1 MKNLKTLLSLLGLFF
16 LAVSCSSDSSSSTSS
31 SATMQIQA
39 RANYSNPAGRYASA
53 APGDV
58 VITSFK
64 VNISKIEFKAQ
75 DAEGNHHGHD
85 GHDNGHV
92 DGDNDHGYFNSDDAT
107 ELNGPW
113 EMDLLNQTAPI
124 TTVTIP
130 NGTYEEVEFKLS
142 PSLVATSPIF
152 NKTVEVTGTING
164 VPFVFWHNF
173 NEGFEVDYH
182 NATQNLVVTNG
193 SYDLVFNFDLNQ
205 ILSNV
210 DLSSA
215 VDGDGDGLIEIGPD
229 DTDGN
234 NALANLFNQHMH
246 GGCELQDGPHHH

>member
-1 MKNLKTLLSLLGLFF
+1 MKNVKTLIVLLGLFF
-16 LAVSCSSDSSSSTSS
+16 LAVSCSSDNSSSSSS
-31 SATMQIQA
+31 GATMQIKA
-39 RANYSNPAGRYASA
+39 RANYSPSAGRYSA
-53 APGDV
+53 ATTGDV

-64 VNISKIEFKAQ
+64 VNISKIEFQAL
-75 DAEGNHHGHD
+75 DAEGNHHEHD
-85 GHDNGHV
+85 GHDDGHV
-92 DGDNDHGYFNSDDAT
+92 NGDDDHGFFNSDDAT
-107 ELNGPW
+107 ELSGPW
-113 EMDLLNQTAPI
+113 EMDLLNQTVPV

-130 NGTYEEVEFKLS
+130 NGTYGEVEFKLS
-142 PSLVATSPIF
+142 PSLVATSPIY

-164 VPFVFWHNF
+164 VPFVFWHNL

-182 NATQNLVVTNG
+182 DTAQNLVITNG

-210 DLSSA
+210 NLSSA

-234 NALANLFNQHMH
+234 NALANLFNHHMH
-246 GGCELQDGPHHH
+246 EGCELEDGPHHH